1 MLATA
6 SSAVI
11 ARKTAKSGQIG
22 VGHGG
27 HKATQCYATGTV
39 LQYNKGQFGANWDC
53 MRGWMYLLHKG
64 GGALWAWHAR
74 QMPCGSLE
82 MQVEVI

>member
-64 GGALWAWHAR
+64 GGAFIDVKKRAKLR
-74 QMPCGSLE
+74 CISSR
-82 MQVEVI
+82 VYC